1 MTACCWAKRCL
12 SALLFSLLA
21 GFSSAQDAP
30 QEDLPRAQLTIRQQ
44 MIEVQLAAT
53 PEQRQ
58 IGLMYRKVL
67 PENEGMLFIYQD
79 DAVRCFW
86 MRNTPLPLT
95 AAFIDKQGIIVYLTD
110 MQPLTDKAHCSER
123 PVRYVL
129 EMPQGWFEKHDIKAD
144 DRLKGE
150 FFESSSDAQ

>member
-12 SALLFSLLA
+12 PALLLSLLA
-21 GFSSAQDAP
+21 GFSTAQDGP

-58 IGLMYRKVL
+58 IGLMHRKSL
-67 PENEGMLFIYQD
+67 PEHEGMLFIYQD
-79 DAVRCFW
+79 DALRCFW
-86 MRNTPLPLT
+86 MRHTPLPLT
-95 AAFIDKQGIIVYLTD
+95 AAFMDKQGIIVDLAD
-110 MQPLTDKAHCSER
+110 MHPLTDKSHCSTQ

-129 EMPQGWFEKHDIKAD
+129 EMPQGWFDKHDIKAGE
-144 DRLKGE
+144 RLKGE
-150 FFESSSDAQ
+150 LFEPDVDTQ